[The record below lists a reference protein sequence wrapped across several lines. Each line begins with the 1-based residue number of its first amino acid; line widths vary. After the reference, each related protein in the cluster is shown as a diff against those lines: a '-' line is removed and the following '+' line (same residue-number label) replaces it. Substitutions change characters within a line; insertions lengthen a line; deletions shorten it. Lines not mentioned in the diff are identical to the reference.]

1 MQVVNPVKK
10 PELHLFRL
18 FYWRTG
24 GKKQKMVTFPPSKTS
39 LTKMDDYVST
49 LSFVKHNA
57 PTMIY
62 FKTAEEVLFQWVT
75 RVCSGNADDIAALY
89 HESAVLIPTFSPHTV
104 ITPEGVRDYFGQLA
118 TRDGLGVRLHNK
130 ALRKQSVSDTLH
142 TLSGICSFEFEVDQ
156 VLLSFPSRFTF
167 VIDISLPKPILHH
180 HSSQVPRNLS

>member
-1 MQVVNPVKK
+1 
-10 PELHLFRL
+10 
-18 FYWRTG
+18 
-24 GKKQKMVTFPPSKTS
+24 
-39 LTKMDDYVST
+39 MDDSTNT
-49 LSFVKHNA
+49 LSFRKHNA

-75 RVCSGNADDIAALY
+75 RICSGNADDIAALY
-89 HESAVLIPTFSPHTV
+89 NESAVLIPTFSPHTV

-118 TRDGLGVRLHNK
+118 SRDGLGVRLHNK
-130 ALRKQSVSDTLH
+130 ALRKQSMSDTLH

-167 VIDISLPKPILHH
+167 VIDISLPQPILHH